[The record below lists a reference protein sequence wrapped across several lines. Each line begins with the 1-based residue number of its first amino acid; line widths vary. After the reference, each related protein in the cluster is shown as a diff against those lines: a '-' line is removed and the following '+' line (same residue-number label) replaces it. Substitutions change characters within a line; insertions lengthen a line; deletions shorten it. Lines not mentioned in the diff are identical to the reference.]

1 MNENQNL
8 PEKIEVKEEKKAEKA
23 KEKKPNIFVRFGRF
37 IKRFFRDYIREMK
50 KVTWMS
56 ARDVRKST
64 ILVAVSV
71 VIVGVATLG
80 IDSLFSFI
88 IKWLGSL
95 Y

>member
-8 PEKIEVKEEKKAEKA
+8 PEEIEVTEEKKVEKA

-37 IKRFFRDYIREMK
+37 VKRFVRDYISEMK

-71 VIVGVATLG
+71 VVVGLATLG

>member
-37 IKRFFRDYIREMK
+37 IQRFFRDYISEMK

>member
-8 PEKIEVKEEKKAEKA
+8 PEEIEVTEEKKVEKTKA
-23 KEKKPNIFVRFGRF
+23 KKPNVFVRFGRF
-37 IKRFFRDYIREMK
+37 VKRFFRDYISEMK

-56 ARDVRKST
+56 ARDVRKGT

-71 VIVGVATLG
+71 VVVGLATLG

>member
-1 MNENQNL
+1 MKENQNL
-8 PEKIEVKEEKKAEKA
+8 PEVTEEKKVEKV
-23 KEKKPNIFVRFGRF
+23 KEKKANIFVRFGRF
-37 IKRFFRDYIREMK
+37 VKRHVRDYVSEMK
-50 KVTWMS
+50 KVTWMN
-56 ARDVRKST
+56 ARDLRKST